1 MNTHSE
7 TGKTRAEKVAEIL
20 KANSKKLIA
29 LSVTLLLVLVLIG
42 FYETISSKKAEK
54 ALLHAEQIE
63 DVYKQW
69 ITSAEADQDTVS
81 EELSALIAEALSDFD
96 GSYAALRA
104 YYTKGL
110 LNAEEEK
117 WDDSIAAFLAV
128 TEQFPSSYLA
138 PVALF
143 NAASIADQ
151 SGDTEKALSL
161 YESIIEKFSDSSTD
175 IPETLFNIGRLNEE
189 LGNADNAVV
198 SYQRILDD
206 YNSSSWTNIAK
217 SRIISIN
224 ANS

>member
-1 MNTHSE
+1 MNTHSGTE
-7 TGKTRAEKVAEIL
+7 KTRAEKVAEII
-20 KANSKKLIA
+20 KANSRKLIA
-29 LSVTLLLVLVLIG
+29 LSAALLLVLLLVG
-42 FYETISSKKAEK
+42 VFETVSSKRAEK

-69 ITSAEADQDTVS
+69 ITSAEADRGAVS
-81 EELSALIAEALSDFD
+81 EELTALITEAISDFD

-110 LNAEEEK
+110 LNAEEQK
-117 WDDSIAAFLAV
+117 WDDSIASFLAV
-128 TEQFPSSYLA
+128 AEKYPSSYLA

-161 YESIIEKFSDSSTD
+161 YESIIENFSDISAD

-198 SYQRILDD
+198 SYQKILDD

-224 ANS
+224 TNS